1 MSTHPPRLMARNGGV
16 LKIPASATQARPSMA
31 SAAGTT
37 SNSRLKL
44 VIRRLPPGL
53 SQAEFESALDEDW
66 QVGSGKVDWT
76 VYKPGKVSKDPAKP
90 SKPSRAYLN
99 LTKQEYINP
108 LLEKVRETTF
118 HDAKASF
125 KDPVLLG
132 PPSVEFAP
140 YGKAPHTKVR
150 KDARQGTIDQD
161 QEFIDFLESLTNPV
175 AKPTTVDQQAALA
188 NKSKDKVTTTPL
200 IQYLKDKKAN
210 KGKEAAAATPKSAKH
225 ARQSSKD
232 APSTSS
238 SGSDKVSPAKVAA
251 SPAAPSPDKR
261 SAQAIM
267 VEKAARDAA
276 RILNKQITTPNKPQ
290 SPSTSSTSPVVPPHT
305 AANSPLAEKKR
316 ERGSASAAANILRR
330 DLGIGTSPGARG
342 GRRGLPTSQNKPAST
357 SSPQIKSTAAT
368 QGDSLK
374 TTDTSTTTPADGP
387 QNSENTTTA
396 TTLAATATPTQAAA
410 APQPPTG
417 PAASRGSPKGL
428 ASPSNATSTPPKAS
442 PVTPT
447 ATQAFLKHAN
457 PSQGIT
463 EPVLEAAFTAFGA
476 VNRVEIDKKK
486 GSAYVDFEE
495 PEGLQK
501 AIKASPVKVAQGQVV
516 VLERRIGPN
525 LQGRNVRGGPMMNNR
540 GAMDARGGKLNH
552 RGGDIRGSMMNN
564 RGGGIPVGPRGG
576 GMRGRGGFVR
586 GANMPVRPARTTIPQ
601 TRQHNEI
608 PVENAPTADNT
619 TTPPTTAPS
628 SELAK
633 PEVPPSAEDPVSAV
647 DKT

>member
-1 MSTHPPRLMARNGGV
+1 MARNGGV

-37 SNSRLKL
+37 STSRLKL

-53 SQAEFESALDEDW
+53 TQGEFESTLGEDW

-76 VYKPGKVSKDPAKP
+76 AYKPGKVSKDPAKP

-99 LTKQEYINP
+99 LTKQEYINL
-108 LLEKVRETTF
+108 LLETVRETTF

-175 AKPTTVDQQAALA
+175 AKPTTVDQQTALA

-200 IQYLKDKKAN
+200 IQYLKDKKVN
-210 KGKEAAAATPKSAKH
+210 KGKEAAAAATPKSAKH
-225 ARQSSKD
+225 ARQSSRD
-232 APSTSS
+232 APSASS
-238 SGSDKVSPAKVAA
+238 SGSDKASPAKVAA

-276 RILNKQITTPNKPQ
+276 RILNKQVTTPNKPQ
-290 SPSTSSTSPVVPPHT
+290 NPSTSSTSPVVPPHT

-342 GRRGLPTSQNKPAST
+342 GRRGLPTGQNRPAST
-357 SSPQIKSTAAT
+357 SSPQITSTAAT
-368 QGDSLK
+368 QGDSTK
-374 TTDTSTTTPADGP
+374 TTDTSTTTPAAGP
-387 QNSENTTTA
+387 PSTENTTTTTTTSA
-396 TTLAATATPTQAAA
+396 TAATPTQAAA

-417 PAASRGSPKGL
+417 PAGSRGSPKGL
-428 ASPSNATSTPPKAS
+428 ASPPNATSTPPKAS

-476 VNRVEIDKKK
+476 VKRVEIDKKK

-495 PEGLQK
+495 PQGLQK

-516 VLERRIGPN
+516 VLERRLGPN
-525 LQGRNVRGGPMMNNR
+525 LQGRNVRGGPMMSNR
-540 GAMDARGGKLNH
+540 GAMDARGGMLGH
-552 RGGDIRGSMMNN
+552 RGGEMRGGMMNN

-586 GANMPVRPARTTIPQ
+586 GANMPVRPARTTTPQ
-601 TRQHNEI
+601 ARQPSDV
-608 PVENAPTADNT
+608 PVSNTPTANNT

-633 PEVPPSAEDPVSAV
+633 PEVPPSTEIPVSAIE
-647 DKT
+647 KT